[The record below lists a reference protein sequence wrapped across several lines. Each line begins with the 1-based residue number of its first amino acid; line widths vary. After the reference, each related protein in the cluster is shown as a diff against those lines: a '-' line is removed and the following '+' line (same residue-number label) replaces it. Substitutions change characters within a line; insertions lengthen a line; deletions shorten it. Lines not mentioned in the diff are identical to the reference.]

1 MFILIN
7 LYLLDVF
14 LKICFDIFSQ
24 MQVSLKK
31 DVLHLKKKKIKIV
44 LYLISTD
51 IHN

>member
-14 LKICFDIFSQ
+14 LKIRFDIFSQ

-31 DVLHLKKKKIKIV
+31 DVLHLKKKKIQDS
-44 LYLISTD
+44 LYI
-51 IHN
+51 